1 MSALLLLFG
10 VSGVVALAAVT
21 VAAADRYVAR
31 EAERRASEYL
41 SAPLGRDARVRVHGS
56 PFLTQAI
63 RGRYDRVEVT
73 AAGMQLGVLVGTSM
87 RAHLVNVHLPLRDL
101 VGRRANELSVER
113 LHGDLV
119 IPYRELVRV
128 SRIPGLRFAYSDDDR
143 LIATARVPVPGISQL
158 ARLSGEAVASI
169 GDGGTVWVRVRN
181 VSVAGITLPG
191 LVLSQLVPA
200 LAFPVPLPPLPYG
213 LRIEGL
219 TPTADGL
226 QVSGSA
232 AAVTFR
238 RPVDPAG

>member
-1 MSALLLLFG
+1 MSTLLVVIGALGIAALL
-10 VSGVVALAAVT
+10 AVT
-21 VAAADRYVAR
+21 LAVADRYVAR

-41 SAPLGRDARVRVHGS
+41 SAPLGRDARVRVHGT

-63 RGRYDRVEVT
+63 RGRYDQVEVT
-73 AAGMQLGVLVGTSM
+73 AAGMQLGVLGGTSM
-87 RAHLVNVHLPLRDL
+87 RAHLVNAYLPLRDL
-101 VGRRANELSVER
+101 VGRRANELPVER

-128 SRIPGLRFAYSDDDR
+128 SRVPGLRFSYSDDDR
-143 LIATARVPVPGISQL
+143 LIATAGVPVPGISQL

-169 GDGGTVWVRVRN
+169 GEGGTIWVRVRN

-191 LVLSQLVPA
+191 LVLSQLVPT

-213 LRIEGL
+213 LRLEAL
-219 TPTADGL
+219 RPTADGL

-238 RPVDPAG
+238 RPVAPAG